1 MKSVLIAAL
10 LAAAP
15 AEQEQRPCLTEAQVE
30 DLALFAL
37 PPLLEAAA
45 TACASALPADAYLLN
60 GGRALARTVAAESS
74 SRWAGASSTLSTMA
88 KDKFP
93 ASLSEATARGLVH
106 DLALEGMKAKGGQ
119 DQCARIN
126 RVADLLSPL
135 PPRNLAGLVVL
146 GVELATEDDAKDD
159 AKDKSKSKSKAGKP
173 PIMCPAARP

>member
-15 AEQEQRPCLTEAQVE
+15 AEQSKPPCLTEAQVE

-45 TACASALPADAYLLN
+45 AACAPALPANAYLSN
-60 GGRALARTVAAESS
+60 GGRTLARTLAAESS
-74 SRWAGASSTLSTMA
+74 SRWAGASATLSTMA

-93 ASLSEATARGLVH
+93 AGLTETTARGLVH
-106 DLALEGMKAKGGQ
+106 DLALGGLKAKGGQ
-119 DQCARIN
+119 EHCGRIN

-146 GVELATEDDAKDD
+146 VIEIGTESDSRK
-159 AKDKSKSKSKAGKP
+159 AKDKAAAKP
-173 PIMCPAARP
+173 PLICPAARP

>member
-15 AEQEQRPCLTEAQVE
+15 AEQAQRPCLTEAQVE

-45 TACASALPADAYLLN
+45 TACAPALPADAYLLN
-60 GGRALARTVAAESS
+60 GGRALARTLAAESS
-74 SRWAGASSTLSTMA
+74 GRWAGASATLSTMS

-93 ASLSEATARGLVH
+93 EGLSEATARGLVH
-106 DLALEGMKAKGGQ
+106 DLALGGLKSKEAQ
-119 DQCARIN
+119 AHCARIN

-146 GVELATEDDAKDD
+146 GIELGSETGG
-159 AKDKSKSKSKAGKP
+159 KSKSEAKPDKP
-173 PIMCPAARP
+173 PLICPKARV

>member
-15 AEQEQRPCLTEAQVE
+15 SEQAQRPCLTEAQVE

-45 TACASALPADAYLLN
+45 TACATALPADSYLAN
-60 GGRALARTVAAESS
+60 GGRALARTLAAESPA
-74 SRWAGASSTLSTMA
+74 RWAGTSATLSTMS

-93 ASLSEATARGLVH
+93 VGLSETTARGLLH
-106 DLALEGMKAKGGQ
+106 DLALGGLKAKGGQ
-119 DQCARIN
+119 QHCVRIN

-146 GVELATEDDAKDD
+146 AIEFGTESDGK
-159 AKDKSKSKSKAGKP
+159 KARGKP
-173 PIMCPAARP
+173 AKPPLICPASRP